1 MTAENTPYLRQIS
14 FFALMAPPF
23 SGNNGTDVQHGSE
36 MRYSI
41 EMPEATST
49 IYFSSYPRSIATT
62 IHMSVWS
69 PLMRS
74 DRLSKLPSG
83 ESLAYLSI
91 GKFRQFPI
99 MVVKRRGD
107 FGNLADGLGGRGK
120 PRKLEV
126 HERP

>member
-14 FFALMAPPF
+14 FFALMAPP
-23 SGNNGTDVQHGSE
+23 SSRNNGTDVQHGSE

-62 IHMSVWS
+62 IHMNVWS

-99 MVVKRRGD
+99 MVGKRR
-107 FGNLADGLGGRGK
+107 FRKVLASG
-120 PRKLEV
+120 
-126 HERP
+126 